1 MEITVEMPDM
11 DYEAIVKAKGRK
23 VRGSLGFINPKK
35 VSFTAYHEK
44 PRERGDVKY
53 IRLGHGKA
61 SVTAEAVRMHLKI
74 SLDESNIMP
83 SATMCEE
90 TAQAACFIDSVLG

>member
-35 VSFTAYHEK
+35 VCFTAYHEK
-44 PRERGDVKY
+44 PRERGDAKY

-61 SVTAEAVRMHLKI
+61 SVTTEAVRMHLKI
-74 SLDESNIMP
+74 NRDESNMDF
-83 SATMCEE
+83 STTLREE
-90 TAQAACFIDSVLG
+90 TDQATCFIDSVLR